1 MAEVHDAR
9 LVELVEEL
17 GGDRVRDLFRELLQR
32 ALQEL
37 IDTELTARIGAEPHQ
52 RTETRTNRRN
62 GTRPRMLSTP
72 AGDVELAIPKV
83 REGSFFPSLL
93 EPRRRVDRAL
103 WAVIMTAYV
112 TGTSTRKV
120 DDLVKALGCD
130 SGVSKSTV
138 SRICAE
144 LDTEVDAFRN
154 RRLDETGFPYLWL
167 DATYLK
173 GRRNHRIVSRA
184 VVVATGV
191 NTNGFRE
198 VLDVSVGD
206 AEDEIFWTTFLRR
219 LRERGLGGVR
229 LVVSDAHGGLKR
241 AITKTL
247 VGAVWQRCRVHFMR
261 TLLARV
267 PKAHAEM
274 VAATVRTIF
283 AQPDEPSTR
292 RQLRAVA
299 DTLTVS
305 HPAVADL
312 LQDAEADLCAYA
324 TFPRAHWT
332 KIWSTNPLERLHR
345 EIKRRCDVVGIFPD
359 DGSIIR
365 LVGAVLA
372 EQHDESQVT
381 DRRYL
386 SEASMALIDTIDQ
399 TDPTKEVTTSNQAAL
414 PAAS

>member
-1 MAEVHDAR
+1 
-9 LVELVEEL
+9 VEL
-17 GGDRVRDLFRELLQR
+17 Q
-32 ALQEL
+32 
-37 IDTELTARIGAEPHQ
+37 
-52 RTETRTNRRN
+52 
-62 GTRPRMLSTP
+62 
-72 AGDVELAIPKV
+72 IPKV
-83 REGSFFPSLL
+83 RVGSFFPSLL

-120 DDLVKALGCD
+120 DDLVRALGVD
-130 SGVSKSTV
+130 TGVSKSTV
-138 SRICAE
+138 SRICSE
-144 LDTEVDAFRN
+144 IDTEVEAFRN
-154 RRLDETGFPYLWL
+154 RHLDEFPYLWL

-191 NTNGFRE
+191 NVNGFRE

-219 LRERGLGGVR
+219 LRERGLSGVR
-229 LVVSDAHGGLKR
+229 LVVSDAHAGLKR

-247 VGAVWQRCRVHFMR
+247 AGAAWQRCRVHFMR

-267 PKAHAEM
+267 PRGHAEM
-274 VAATVRTIF
+274 VAATIRTIF
-283 AQPDEPSTR
+283 AQPDESSTR
-292 RQLRAVA
+292 HQLRAVA
-299 DTLTVS
+299 DTLTAS
-305 HPAVADL
+305 HPTVAEL
-312 LQDAEADLCAYA
+312 LTEAETDLCAYA

-365 LVGAVLA
+365 LVGAVLT
-372 EQHDESQVT
+372 EQHDEWQVT

-399 TDPTKEVTTSNQAAL
+399 TEPTKEVTTSTKPAL